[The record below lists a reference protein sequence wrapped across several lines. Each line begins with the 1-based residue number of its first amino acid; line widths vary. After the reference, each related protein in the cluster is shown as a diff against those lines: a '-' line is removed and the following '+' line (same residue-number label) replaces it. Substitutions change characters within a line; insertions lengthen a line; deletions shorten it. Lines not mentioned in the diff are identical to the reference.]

1 MTDSKLTDVKG
12 VGLVKAK
19 LLMSHGINS
28 VDDLMNCSVYE
39 LCLIPGISQISANT
53 LKSNVKQLLDN
64 QKLLTGQSNV
74 DNKITD
80 STKQADEDIQSVQS
94 KQEINS
100 TQDKEKDSK
109 QKKKKDKDKDK
120 DKKKGKKKKIK
131 GKDKK
136 KKSKKR

>member
-1 MTDSKLTDVKG
+1 MVTDSKLTDVKG

-19 LLMSHGINS
+19 LLMSHGIIG

-64 QKLLTGQSNV
+64 QKLLTGQSNI

-80 STKQADEDIQSVQS
+80 SAKQADGNIQSVQS

-100 TQDKEKDSK
+100 TQDKKKDSK
-109 QKKKKDKDKDK
+109 HKKKKQKD
-120 DKKKGKKKKIK
+120 KKKKIK

-136 KKSKKR
+136 KKSKKKCFLRAD

>member
-1 MTDSKLTDVKG
+1 MVTDSKLTDVKG

-19 LLMSHGINS
+19 LLMSNGINS

-109 QKKKKDKDKDK
+109 QKKKTRL
-120 DKKKGKKKKIK
+120 GLN
-131 GKDKK
+131 G
-136 KKSKKR
+136 